1 MLSCDTDTTCLVI
14 NPHLFEL
21 PRNTAYGTNSVLA
34 TVVPGDLF
42 SFYNWPQ
49 RDMISRRHPGAPLAV
64 VSTEEIT
71 DAKLL
76 AEAATLVPELKGD
89 SDCGRLGADLGGWT
103 SFTNKTVSWN
113 AKELWRVHFNGSAP
127 NGVGRGTII
136 NIDTIANAG
145 AKIIKSAHSHLPL
158 LVFPRLFI
166 DRLTVTAARSSSTQ
180 RAISG
185 GSRARMR

>member
-1 MLSCDTDTTCLVI
+1 MLVLSCDTDTTCLVI

-49 RDMISRRHPGAPLAV
+49 SDMISRRHPGAPLAV

-89 SDCGRLGADLGGWT
+89 SEGGRLGGGGRTGGWT

-113 AKELWRVHFNGSAP
+113 AKELWRVKFNGS
-127 NGVGRGTII
+127 V
-136 NIDTIANAG
+136 
-145 AKIIKSAHSHLPL
+145 AKGPFSPSFSVIFNRKMPFSVHFL
-158 LVFPRLFI
+158 
-166 DRLTVTAARSSSTQ
+166 
-180 RAISG
+180 
-185 GSRARMR
+185 